1 MLKKTVLGLKKQM
14 QILKKKNSPKIE
26 LQLLTCYIDFNK
38 LAAHSLICKGEKTN
52 FKVIGI

>member
-14 QILKKKNSPKIE
+14 QIKKKNSPKIE